1 MSDYTPTKADKFT
14 FGLWTVGWRGV
25 DPFGTATR
33 PDLDPVETVHRLAE
47 LGAYGVTFHDDDL
60 IPFGADASTR
70 EEKIK
75 RFRAA
80 LDETGLVVPMMTTN
94 LFTHP
99 VFKDGGMT
107 SNDRDVRRFALR
119 KVLQNMDLA
128 AEMGAKTYVCWGGRE
143 GAESGMAKDIGAAL
157 DRYREAIDTM
167 CQYVI
172 DRGYD
177 MKFAIEP
184 KPNEPRG
191 DILLPTVG
199 HAIAFIH
206 ELAHPDMV
214 GLNPEVGHEEMSNL
228 NFAHGIAQAL
238 WCGKLF
244 HIDLN
249 GQNGPK
255 FDQDLRF
262 GAGNVK
268 GSFMLVD
275 LLERSNYE
283 GPRHFDFKPPR
294 TEDITGVWASAAG
307 CMRNYLI
314 FKERAAAFR
323 ADPEVAEALKAARVD
338 ELSVPTLAPGESL
351 DDLRNEAFDADA
363 AAARGF
369 HFERLDQL
377 AMDHLLG
384 TR

>member
-1 MSDYTPTKADKFT
+1 
-14 FGLWTVGWRGV
+14 
-25 DPFGTATR
+25 
-33 PDLDPVETVHRLAE
+33 
-47 LGAYGVTFHDDDL
+47 
-60 IPFGADASTR
+60 
-70 EEKIK
+70 
-75 RFRAA
+75 
-80 LDETGLVVPMMTTN
+80 
-94 LFTHP
+94 
-99 VFKDGGMT
+99 
-107 SNDRDVRRFALR
+107 
-119 KVLQNMDLA
+119 
-128 AEMGAKTYVCWGGRE
+128 
-143 GAESGMAKDIGAAL
+143 
-157 DRYREAIDTM
+157 
-167 CQYVI
+167 
-172 DRGYD
+172 
-177 MKFAIEP
+177 
-184 KPNEPRG
+184 
-191 DILLPTVG
+191 
-199 HAIAFIH
+199 
-206 ELAHPDMV
+206 
-214 GLNPEVGHEEMSNL
+214 MSNL

-262 GAGNVK
+262 GAGNIK

-363 AAARGF
+363 AAAPWLPLRAARPAGDGPPAG
-369 HFERLDQL
+369 HSVTIRQRNRTARPGDIDQPRKEAQGAWCEVRAIAPGALRCPGLL
-377 AMDHLLG
+377 ALSARYARATVALHARPAGLG
-384 TR
+384 LSP